1 MNKLSDLAHE
11 GGVVPP
17 KVDAEKAKLA
27 RTNQKAIVTWHNK
40 AVKAQLKLIAVEQE
54 TSQQKLVAEA
64 LNMLF
69 VKYGKG
75 SIA

>member
-1 MNKLSDLAHE
+1 MTKLDDIAHL

-17 KVDAEKAKLA
+17 KVDSKAKQD
-27 RTNQKAIVTWHNK
+27 RSDQKAIVTWHNK
-40 AVKAQLKLIAVEQE
+40 AVKAQLKLIALEQE
-54 TSQQKLVAEA
+54 TSQQKLVADA

-75 SIA
+75 PIA